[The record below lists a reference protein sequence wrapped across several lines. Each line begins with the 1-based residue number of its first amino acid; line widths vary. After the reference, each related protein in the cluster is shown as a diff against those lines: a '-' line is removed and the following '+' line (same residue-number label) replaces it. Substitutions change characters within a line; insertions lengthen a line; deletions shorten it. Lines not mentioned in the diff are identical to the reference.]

1 MFKNKQP
8 VRDKLEHDENV
19 RMQQKHDLLVS
30 NLKNEK
36 RKLHNKVVALNKQA
50 NVMQN
55 EKKSVETELKKQQ
68 NSKKYYEDLYKEE
81 REKNI
86 ELQKQLKVKFY
97 GFSYILSQKSDKANK
112 DVEQK
117 KSSRPISANKHGR
130 GRTVNLEKV
139 SDQVIDEK
147 VELEYAG
154 QNNLESERKVDIEE
168 EVGLPPLSI
177 KDAENAIL
185 TLRFELQK
193 AKINELRPYFK
204 SISITSKEFEEDL
217 QTKFGLSQDYSY
229 IIARY
234 IFQKDAKTYN
244 PSKSM
249 LSAAV
254 IKAIMQAVILK
265 E

>member
-86 ELQKQLKVKFY
+86 ELQKQLKVRFY
-97 GFSYILSQKSDKANK
+97 GFHTFCHRN
-112 DVEQK
+112 
-117 KSSRPISANKHGR
+117 
-130 GRTVNLEKV
+130 
-139 SDQVIDEK
+139 
-147 VELEYAG
+147 
-154 QNNLESERKVDIEE
+154 
-168 EVGLPPLSI
+168 
-177 KDAENAIL
+177 
-185 TLRFELQK
+185 
-193 AKINELRPYFK
+193 
-204 SISITSKEFEEDL
+204 
-217 QTKFGLSQDYSY
+217 QTKL
-229 IIARY
+229 I
-234 IFQKDAKTYN
+234 KT
-244 PSKSM
+244 
-249 LSAAV
+249 
-254 IKAIMQAVILK
+254 
-265 E
+265 

>member
-1 MFKNKQP
+1 M
-8 VRDKLEHDENV
+8 
-19 RMQQKHDLLVS
+19 
-30 NLKNEK
+30 
-36 RKLHNKVVALNKQA
+36 
-50 NVMQN
+50 
-55 EKKSVETELKKQQ
+55 
-68 NSKKYYEDLYKEE
+68 
-81 REKNI
+81 
-86 ELQKQLKVKFY
+86 
-97 GFSYILSQKSDKANK
+97 G
-112 DVEQK
+112 
-117 KSSRPISANKHGR
+117 
-130 GRTVNLEKV
+130 
-139 SDQVIDEK
+139 
-147 VELEYAG
+147 
-154 QNNLESERKVDIEE
+154 
-168 EVGLPPLSI
+168 I